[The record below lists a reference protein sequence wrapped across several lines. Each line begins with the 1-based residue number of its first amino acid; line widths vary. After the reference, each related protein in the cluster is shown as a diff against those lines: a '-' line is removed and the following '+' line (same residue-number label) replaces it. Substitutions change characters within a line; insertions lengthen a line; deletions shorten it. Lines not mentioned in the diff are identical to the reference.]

1 LALRIRLTRMGA
13 KKRPF
18 YRIVVM
24 DSKRARDGKYLD
36 LVGNY
41 DPMKEPLDVT
51 IDKDKAASWMQKGA
65 IPSDTVKQLF
75 RRQGVI

>member
-41 DPMKEPLDVT
+41 DPMKEPLDIK
-51 IDKDKAASWMQKGA
+51 IDKDKATSWMQKGA